1 MSRPL
6 RPYQG
11 QCVDS
16 VLDEWARDVRSTLA
30 VMPTGA
36 GKTRTAAEI
45 ICRFA
50 ALLGARFGARTLF
63 MAHTSDLVIQS
74 AESLERDT
82 GLRVGIEMAEARTD
96 RLFAPDIVC
105 GTVQSLSRRAR
116 LESFDRDHFG
126 LLIVDEAHHAAAD
139 GYKAVLDYFNAARV
153 LGLTAT
159 PDRSDKGRI
168 LGPGRAFETRA
179 HVTEIRD
186 LIEQR
191 YLVPIKQRAVRVE
204 GLDLSKV
211 RTTAGDL
218 NEGDLEKLLL
228 EEENL
233 HGVAVPTLDLA
244 GQRPTLVFCTSIAH
258 AKAQAEVLRR
268 YRPGCAESI
277 DGTMDRDERKR
288 LLGRFRAGEFQFLAN
303 CQLLTEGVDLPFV
316 ECVAMARPTSSRALY
331 VQAVG
336 RALRLSP
343 ETGKT
348 DALILDFEGNAG
360 RHALVNV
367 LDVLGG
373 DADEQV
379 RKRVKKLLE
388 KDPEQL
394 VLEAIDEAARQLAD
408 EKRKTVLAQAR
419 YRAVEVDPFSS
430 VEAILGIHP
439 RAGRWGGADAS
450 DKQREY
456 LRAKGIEIA
465 DLDKGQCSE
474 VIDALKTRQAA
485 GLCSFKQARVLVR
498 YGFDPGVTFAE
509 ASRILDAVASARWKV
524 TPQLRAEIEAGGQR
538 GAA

>member
-1 MSRPL
+1 MSRAL
-6 RPYQG
+6 RPYQEA
-11 QCVDS
+11 CASS
-16 VLDEWARDVRSTLA
+16 VIGEWERGIRSTLA

-45 ICRFA
+45 VSRY
-50 ALLGARFGARTLF
+50 GKRTLF
-63 MAHTSDLVIQS
+63 MAHTTDLVTQS
-74 AESLERDT
+74 AESLARDT
-82 GLRVGIEMAEARTD
+82 GLRVGIEMAGERTD
-96 RLFAPDIVC
+96 KLFAPDVVC
-105 GTVQSLSRRAR
+105 GTVQSLCRRSR
-116 LESFDRDHFG
+116 LETFAPDHFG
-126 LLIVDEAHHAAAD
+126 LVIVDEAHHAAAD
-139 GYKAVLDYFNAARV
+139 GYKAVLDYFQAARV

-168 LGPGRAFETRA
+168 LGEGRAFETRA

-186 LIEQR
+186 LIEQK
-191 YLVPIKQRAVRVE
+191 YLVPIKQRAVRVD

-218 NEGDLEKLLL
+218 NEGDLEALLL

-244 GQRPTLVFCTSIAH
+244 GARPTLVFCTTIAH

-268 YRPGCAESI
+268 YRPGCAEHI
-277 DGTMDRDERKR
+277 DGTMDREERRR
-288 LLGRFRAGEFQFLAN
+288 LLSRFKAGEFQFLAN

-316 ECVAMARPTSSRALY
+316 ECVAMARPTKSRALY

-336 RALRLSP
+336 RALRLCP
-343 ETGKT
+343 ETGKV

-360 RHALVNV
+360 KHALVNV

-373 DADEQV
+373 DADEAV
-379 RKRVKKLLE
+379 RKRVRKILD

-394 VLEAIDEAARQLAD
+394 VLEAIDEAARQLAA
-408 EKRKTVLAQAR
+408 EKRKAVLAQAT
-419 YRAVEVDPFSS
+419 YRAIDVDPFSS
-430 VEAILGIHP
+430 VEAILGVHP
-439 RAGRWGGADAS
+439 RAGRWGGAEAT
-450 DKQREY
+450 DKQREF
-456 LRAKGIEIA
+456 LKLKGIEIA

-498 YGFDPGVTFAE
+498 YGFDTAVTFDE
-509 ASRILDAVASARWKV
+509 ASRILDALGAARWKL
-524 TPQLRAEIEAGGQR
+524 TPQLRAQIMAGGR
-538 GAA
+538 GVAA